1 MKKTVKKVI
10 VGAGITIVSIPI
22 LLIAL
27 FIVIEIVGAIANHAA
42 TDKQTKELIAYIEES
57 IEDASIIDTYSFTGN
72 TTGTGNHVECES
84 KVTFNSGMS
93 EDEVSQIFEKK
104 YKYHVLEKKDD
115 SYVITVHGDAPFR
128 DNIEGH

>member
-1 MKKTVKKVI
+1 MKKSIDKVE
-10 VGAGITIVSIPI
+10 VGIGAIFAFPI

-27 FIVIEIVGAIANHAA
+27 YIVIEMVGYVANHA
-42 TDKQTKELIAYIEES
+42 TTYMQTKGLTAYIEKS
-57 IEDASIIDTYSFTGN
+57 IEDVSIVDVYSFTGN

-84 KVTFNSGMS
+84 KVTFNSDMS

-104 YKYHVLEKKDD
+104 YKYHVLEKEDG